1 MYSLFKKTENK
12 WKEAGVGPLKNS
24 LWRYFILPAFQTQ
37 NKTSLY
43 ERFWCEHKLK
53 QCCVPSRCWYSY
65 SWHSLKRVLLKTNM
79 LNKKMMHF
87 YIGKARPLFHLFSI
101 FLHQR
106 YNCYNKYWDRK
117 NICTIQY
124 RDSNFW
130 RLNREA
136 RPLTN
141 RRRCGRPISMHLQ
154 LLWLSNELDS
164 CISLMLSFANV
175 KCGYL

>member
-1 MYSLFKKTENK
+1 MNGFDVNTSWNNV
-12 WKEAGVGPLKNS
+12 ACHQGVGTLV
-24 LWRYFILPAFQTQ
+24 A
-37 NKTSLY
+37 
-43 ERFWCEHKLK
+43 
-53 QCCVPSRCWYSY
+53 
-65 SWHSLKRVLLKTNM
+65 WHSLKRVLLKTNM
-79 LNKKMMHF
+79 LNKIMMHF

-164 CISLMLSFANV
+164 CISLMLSFAKV

>member
-1 MYSLFKKTENK
+1 MKRGRGWPIKKFSLTLFHSTCISNSKQDLIIWTVLMWPTSWNNV
-12 WKEAGVGPLKNS
+12 ACHQGVGTLV
-24 LWRYFILPAFQTQ
+24 A
-37 NKTSLY
+37 
-43 ERFWCEHKLK
+43 
-53 QCCVPSRCWYSY
+53 
-65 SWHSLKRVLLKTNM
+65 WHSLKRVLLKTNM

-154 LLWLSNELDS
+154 LGTLT
-164 CISLMLSFANV
+164 
-175 KCGYL
+175 